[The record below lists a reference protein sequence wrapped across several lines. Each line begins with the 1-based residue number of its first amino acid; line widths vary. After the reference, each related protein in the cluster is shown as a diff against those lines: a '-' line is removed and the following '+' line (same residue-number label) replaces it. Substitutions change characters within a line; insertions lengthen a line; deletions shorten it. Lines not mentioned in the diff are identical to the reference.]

1 MKKVIF
7 LCSFFSYLSG
17 EVTPYQKFQTYMN
30 INEGHLLNIQIS
42 QSRADQHFNSNGIL
56 YYFQNREYVFDSIS
70 ERITYKDGEIETLN
84 KAEKQIIYD
93 SDIDNNLNIFDLFS
107 GKGNHIRIRDSF
119 IENDIQITNFFLDDW
134 DIKGSIWTVSATG
147 KPKKITLN
155 LSVDETVS
163 LNISSSKIVSK
174 MEIPDIDI
182 SEYEIIDLRE

>member
-1 MKKVIF
+1 
-7 LCSFFSYLSG
+7 
-17 EVTPYQKFQTYMN
+17 MN
-30 INEGHLLNIQIS
+30 VNEGHLLNIQIS

-56 YYFQNREYVFDSIS
+56 YYFQNREYVFDSTS

-93 SDIDNNLNIFDLFS
+93 SDIENNLNIFDLFS

-119 IENDIQITNFFLDDW
+119 IENDIQITKFFLDDW
-134 DIKGSIWTVSATG
+134 DMKGTIWTVPATG

-163 LNISSSKIVSK
+163 LNISSSKIVST

>member
-7 LCSFFSYLSG
+7 LCAFFSYLCG
-17 EVTPYQKFQTYMN
+17 EENPYQKFQRYMN
-30 INEGHLLNIQIS
+30 VNEGHLLNIQIS
-42 QSRADQHFNSNGIL
+42 QSLADQHFNSNGIL
-56 YYFQNREYVFDSIS
+56 YYFQNREYVFDSTS

-93 SDIDNNLNIFDLFS
+93 SDIENNLNIFDLFS
-107 GKGNHIRIRDSF
+107 GKGNHIKIRDSF
-119 IENDIQITNFFLDDW
+119 IENKIQITKFFLDDW
-134 DIKGSIWTVSATG
+134 DMKGTIWTVPATG

-163 LNISSSKIVSK
+163 LNISSSKIIST